1 MKKLSEFNAD
11 FIKNYDE
18 NSDKGYFLEIGVE
31 YSKNLFNSH
40 KDLPFLPERKKVEKV
55 LKLICS
61 IEDKE
66 KYVIHIRALKQ
77 ALNHGLKLKT
87 VHRLIKFNQRAWLK
101 PYIDM
106 NTKLR
111 KNAENE
117 FEKDFFKLMNK
128 SVFGKTLEDQRNQR
142 NIKLVTSDKRRKRL
156 VSEPNY
162 HSHKKISEHLM
173 AIEMKKT
180 KVKMTKPRYLGMSIL
195 DISKTLMYE
204 FWYDYI
210 KPKYGDRAKLCYTDT
225 DSFVIHIITEDF
237 FEDISGNVE
246 RWFDTSNY
254 VECNSV
260 ENDKRPLPIV
270 KNKKV
275 PGLFK
280 DELGEKIIA
289 EIVALRPKT
298 WAYLI
303 DDGSEEKKAKGT
315 KKCVIKR
322 RLMFE
327 NYTDGLFNE
336 KTIFNK
342 QQRFKSYHHD
352 VNTEEI
358 NKVALSSNDNKRIQT
373 FD

>member
-128 SVFGKTLEDQRNQR
+128 SVFGKTLGDQRNQR

-237 FEDISGNVE
+237 FEDISGDVE